1 MVLVPFIACR
11 QFLLLLFASHQ
22 PSKIHPSAPLSGMA
36 LAVVLCHADTLP
48 MPFKYS
54 PDTERFRE
62 VCPLGPW
69 VLIFGSFGTVLGL
82 LLSPYCPRCKPN
94 DMCFIDA
101 ACVHQTDP
109 NLMKRGIHGIGGFLL
124 VSKELRIIWSP
135 VYLTRLW
142 CAPCPNFRIIS
153 VWKETF
159 AQS

>member
-1 MVLVPFIACR
+1 MVLA
-11 QFLLLLFASHQ
+11 A
-22 PSKIHPSAPLSGMA
+22 
-36 LAVVLCHADTLP
+36 VLCHADILP
-48 MPFKYS
+48 MPLKYLPGPES
-54 PDTERFRE
+54 LPE

-135 VYLTRLW
+135 IYLTRLW
-142 CAPCPNFRIIS
+142 CVPRLVICLTQLCNVQQYPSKSCTFCKLVTLRILI
-153 VWKETF
+153 
-159 AQS
+159 